1 MNVRHLTLFFGL
13 ALAASSAAEGMTVQA
28 QLTYGSRQIRD
39 GRIKSVF
46 GKSPVVG
53 FSLQAHLGKHLFA
66 GVDFEHADRM
76 SGIIGAYLNPAEFQ
90 MRGLDIF
97 GGLEYGAKLV
107 SVYAKAGLGFYDY
120 HLSIQNNPFTA
131 AYPVNRVDLGGMAAV
146 GVQFF
151 PISKSFLVGEV
162 KYVYLRVKPYEDRV
176 DLSGLRLSAGFGIR
190 L

>member
-1 MNVRHLTLFFGL
+1 MNVRRL
-13 ALAASSAAEGMTVQA
+13 ALFLGLVLTAASAAGAMTIQA

-39 GRIKSVF
+39 SRIKSVF
-46 GKSPVVG
+46 GKHPIIGV
-53 FSLQAHLGKHLFA
+53 SLQAHLGKQLFA

-76 SGIIGAYLNPAEFQ
+76 SGVIGAYLNPAEFQ
-90 MRGLDIF
+90 LRGLDIF

-120 HLSIQNNPFTA
+120 HLAIQNNPFTA
-131 AYPVNRVDLGGMAAV
+131 AHPVDRVDLGGMAAV
-146 GVQFF
+146 GAKFF
-151 PISKSFLVGEV
+151 PISTSYLVGEV
-162 KYVYLRVKPYEDRV
+162 KYVYLQVKPYEDRV